1 MAGIATLLG
10 VDAAKTSRSGGGGG
24 GKEPAK
30 AEQDPFYNYIKQVE
44 QYEHALERLENQ
56 WEIITDPSALKENLE
71 EQEDA
76 LANAMAAN

>member
-1 MAGIATLLG
+1 MGGYASLVGASAGG
-10 VDAAKTSRSGGGGG
+10 KSGGGGGGG

-56 WEIITDPSALKENLE
+56 WEIITDPAQLKENLE